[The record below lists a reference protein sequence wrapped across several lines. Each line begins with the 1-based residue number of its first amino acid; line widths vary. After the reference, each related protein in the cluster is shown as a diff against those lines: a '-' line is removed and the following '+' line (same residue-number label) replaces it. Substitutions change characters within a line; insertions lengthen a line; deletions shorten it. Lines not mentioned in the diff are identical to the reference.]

1 MSSNLRAT
9 ITNDSKMSR
18 YTGQTHLLVAVDC
31 IIFGFDGNDI
41 KLLVVQRGLRPERGK
56 WSLMGGFLQPKE
68 SLEEAAS
75 RVLKKLTGLEGVYL
89 EQLGTFGEPNRDP
102 VERTI
107 SVAYFALI
115 DIHQYETQIS
125 SEYHA
130 EWFLLKKIPDLIF
143 DHKKMVENAKKQLRY
158 KAALH
163 PILFEL
169 LPPRFTIPQLQIL
182 YEGIYDTTFDNRNFS
197 RKVLSTEL
205 LIKQKEKDKAN
216 SKKGAFYYRLDK
228 RKYKANFQAFLNFIP
243 NPDKLLL

>member
-1 MSSNLRAT
+1 MRFYY
-9 ITNDSKMSR
+9 ITNLNKMSR
-18 YTGQTHLLVAVDC
+18 YPGETRILVAVDC

-41 KLLVVQRGLRPERGK
+41 KLLLVQRSLKPERGK
-56 WSLMGGFLQPKE
+56 WSLMGGFLQATE
-68 SLEEAAS
+68 SLEQAAN
-75 RVLKKLTGLEGVYL
+75 RILKKLTGLEGVYM
-89 EQLGTFGEPNRDP
+89 EQLQAFGDPSRDP

-115 DIHQYETQIS
+115 DIHQYEKQLS
-125 SEYHA
+125 HEYNA
-130 EWFLLKKIPDLIF
+130 EWFLLEETPDLIF
-143 DHKKMVENAKKQLRY
+143 DHKKMMEDAKRQLRY

-169 LPPRFTIPQLQIL
+169 LPAKFTIPQLQIL

-216 SKKGAFYYRLDK
+216 SKKGAFYYKLDK